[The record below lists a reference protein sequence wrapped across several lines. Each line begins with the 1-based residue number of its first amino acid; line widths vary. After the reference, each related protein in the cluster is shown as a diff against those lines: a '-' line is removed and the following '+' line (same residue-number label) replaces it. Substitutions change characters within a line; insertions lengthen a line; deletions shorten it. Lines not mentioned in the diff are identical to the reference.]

1 MRSMHVGFRVELAID
16 GRVIITSPVRTLAVE
31 PASVRAGELM

>member
-1 MRSMHVGFRVELAID
+1 LALD

-31 PASVRAGELM
+31 PAKVRAGELM